1 MSHSEPKLCEAEAGN
16 IICVYFYVWEVLLQ
30 YIFVYISSCRN
41 VYIIQLLIYIYIYI
55 LYYHFCICL
64 YHVQCRATNVGTATS
79 GIPMRPHGLMVPSV
93 RGLVIASFGQ
103 RCGPG
108 LLETPKRNIAP

>member
-55 LYYHFCICL
+55 YYTIIFVYVCIM
-64 YHVQCRATNVGTATS
+64 YNVE
-79 GIPMRPHGLMVPSV
+79 PQM
-93 RGLVIASFGQ
+93 
-103 RCGPG
+103 
-108 LLETPKRNIAP
+108 

>member
-1 MSHSEPKLCEAEAGN
+1 MRAQSAENFMEKAVDCCVDLQAESQSESCSFPSVEHLVIGNTRNFTLDMSSSEPKLCEAEAGN

-55 LYYHFCICL
+55 YIILSFLYMFVSC
-64 YHVQCRATNVGTATS
+64 T
-79 GIPMRPHGLMVPSV
+79 M
-93 RGLVIASFGQ
+93 
-103 RCGPG
+103 
-108 LLETPKRNIAP
+108 